1 MFSTASIIQ
10 LCQEEEWRLD
20 NPIVP
25 KKGVGIASA
34 FDFFDSR
41 PAAQENVPALQTT
54 MQFFK
59 PLHRLDSVY
68 FRASGGTT
76 FHVAKTGV
84 PPFTLGGPLQLS
96 AYGTN
101 EIFTNQYMLF
111 QLGYLRQ
118 VGQLPPIL
126 GNKVYFSSLYELA
139 RPYKTQNPSL
149 NGFPD
154 LPMDVA
160 TGMLVETLFG
170 PAYIGGSW
178 GDSGHRKIFFKLGR
192 VF

>member
-1 MFSTASIIQ
+1 M
-10 LCQEEEWRLD
+10 
-20 NPIVP
+20 
-25 KKGVGIASA
+25 
-34 FDFFDSR
+34 
-41 PAAQENVPALQTT
+41 
-54 MQFFK
+54 
-59 PLHRLDSVY
+59 
-68 FRASGGTT
+68 
-76 FHVAKTGV
+76 
-84 PPFTLGGPLQLS
+84 PPFALGGPLQLS
-96 AYGTN
+96 AYGSN

-118 VGQLPPIL
+118 IGQLPPIL

-160 TGMLVETLFG
+160 AGMLVETLFG
-170 PAYIGGSW
+170 PVYIGGSW
-178 GDSGHRKIFFKLGR
+178 GDSGHRKVFFKLGR